1 MMELAD
7 KFINISGFL
16 FKIQKKKGYNQ
27 KVENFRRY
35 LETGKKKKV
44 LKFKKNFLIN

>member
-1 MMELAD
+1 MNKNSRIKKLQ
-7 KFINISGFL
+7 NV